1 MMKTKTT
8 FLICIFLLVLL
19 FPYSI
24 LYLTSNFLSSVI
36 PGWHTTIY
44 PLATL
49 LKFIILLI
57 VAFYYW
63 KLSKIITEVN
73 FKKFIIYFLLTLP
86 AIIITK
92 LDLYTILHFRS
103 NDPEGVMT
111 TIRAVIFIR
120 IFTNILFFTGQIL
133 FAVYYKKQSRKLT

>member
-8 FLICIFLLVLL
+8 FLIGIFLLVLL

-24 LYLTSNFLSSVI
+24 LYLNSDFLSSVL

-57 VAFYYW
+57 VSFYYW
-63 KLSKIITEVN
+63 KLSKIRTEVN
-73 FKKFIIYFLLTLP
+73 FKNVIIYFLLTAP
-86 AIIITK
+86 AVLITK
-92 LDLYTILHFRS
+92 MDLYTLFHYS
-103 NDPEGVMT
+103 PNNTENLMT
-111 TIRAVIFIR
+111 TIRTVIFIR